1 MPPPPLCIIR
11 WIQRDGADQL
21 EKLWGLPSKLHSG
34 GPRSEGIGY
43 VQAGVWPMG
52 SVAGFREKLWGQVVY
67 RNFGETLARNFGK
80 LWGQVVYRA

>member
-1 MPPPPLCIIR
+1 MG
-11 WIQRDGADQL
+11 DGMDATITR
-21 EKLWGLPSKLHSG
+21 KKGSRKRGLPSKLHSG

-67 RNFGETLARNFGK
+67 RA
-80 LWGQVVYRA
+80 